1 MANESAG
8 GQTRSSSA
16 AETTAA
22 AQRAE
27 LKTLRRPVSKLT
39 IQAEGYLSESATALL
54 KRAGDAAS
62 EMMSGVRAKSR
73 EAVEGI
79 REVKNNLTG
88 AIDAPL
94 EKPTY
99 PTPAMSFALGLL
111 IARLRRGC

>member
-1 MANESAG
+1 MGNESAG

-22 AQRAE
+22 AQRAK

-39 IQAEGYLSESATALL
+39 VQVEGYLSESATALL

-73 EAVEGI
+73 EAWKASGRSRIISPELSMPRWRSG
-79 REVKNNLTG
+79 
-88 AIDAPL
+88 
-94 EKPTY
+94 PTQH
-99 PTPAMSFALGLL
+99 LL
-111 IARLRRGC
+111 CRLL